1 MSYGVKR
8 RGPNRIAYLDAE
20 QWAQA
25 LRYYE
30 EGHSIT
36 TLAVLYNIDH
46 AIISERVKAAG
57 LFKPNRR
64 NNPSSKLRDKII
76 PKGRFAGSD
85 FFK

>member
-1 MSYGVKR
+1 MAHGVKR
-8 RGPNRIAYLDAE
+8 KGPNRIAHLEPE
-20 QWAQA
+20 QWADA
-25 LRYYE
+25 LRYYA

-36 TLAVLYNIDH
+36 TLAALFNIDH

-64 NNPSSKLRDKII
+64 TNPNSKMRDKLI